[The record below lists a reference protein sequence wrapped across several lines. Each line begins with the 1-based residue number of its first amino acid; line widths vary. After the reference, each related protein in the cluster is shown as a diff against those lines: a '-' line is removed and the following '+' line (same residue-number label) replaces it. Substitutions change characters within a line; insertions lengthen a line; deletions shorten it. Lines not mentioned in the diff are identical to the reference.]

1 MSDRRR
7 GFMLVTLSAIFYSS
21 LGIIAR
27 YIYMTGLEMEL
38 VTLMRF
44 LATIILL
51 GIFWLFDRKRPLMT
65 FAPAVLFQGLFFVA
79 AALFYFFAVK
89 HLSAGLATVIMFAHP
104 ALVALFAVIIYREK
118 ITPKQVTGLIL
129 ALLGLFFI
137 SGLLIDGAVQLS
149 ALGLLFA
156 ILCAVTYGFYVL
168 LGQHTVKKDGVWTI
182 TFTVSLM
189 GLVISAI
196 MFNSS
201 IPLLVTLTPYQVL
214 LGFGMALLGTIL
226 PVVLFLKG
234 VKLIGASTGSII
246 SMSEIPFS
254 LVMAFLILGEVVT
267 PLQILGTAL
276 IAVATVLAMTG
287 AKKR

>member
-44 LATIILL
+44 LATVILL